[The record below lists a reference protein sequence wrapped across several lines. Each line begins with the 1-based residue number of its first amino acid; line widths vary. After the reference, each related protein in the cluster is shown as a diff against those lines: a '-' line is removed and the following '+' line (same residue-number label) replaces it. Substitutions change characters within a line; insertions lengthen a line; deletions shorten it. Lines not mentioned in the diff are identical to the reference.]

1 MAQIVCVL
9 GNKGGTGKTTLSHM
23 IAHGMGL
30 LGKRVVCVLTDI
42 ERERLSKEG
51 RKYLPFDAREPEVL
65 GQVITTLN
73 NVDEWFGVIDGGGNR
88 SDMDSHL
95 ASLADLVILPF
106 RDSHEDIRTVLRDL
120 EWLPRAWA
128 LPFQW
133 PTNAWSR
140 DAANKSVEM
149 FMGHYQDRI
158 LDPIPALSST
168 KLLLQDDVPTRL
180 PAALNSAC
188 RILAMQVFELLG
200 VDFESLPDDSV
211 TAGTAPSVAKA
222 AKPAPSKAAAKGAS
236 RSASSAMRDNA

>member
-30 LGKRVVCVLTDI
+30 LGKRVVCVLTDL

-51 RKYLPFDAREPEVL
+51 RKYLPFDAREADAL

-73 NVDEWFGVIDGGGNR
+73 HVDEWFGVIDGGGNR

-149 FMGHYQDRI
+149 FMGPYQDRI

-168 KLLLQDDVPTRL
+168 KLLLQDNVPVRL

-200 VDFESLPDDSV
+200 VDYESLPDDSV
-211 TAGTAPSVAKA
+211 PAGTETPAGQD
-222 AKPAPSKAAAKGAS
+222 KPASSKAPAKKSS
-236 RSASSAMRDNA
+236 RPAPTVIRRNA

>member
-73 NVDEWFGVIDGGGNR
+73 HVDEWFGVIDGGGNR

-168 KLLLQDDVPTRL
+168 KLLLQDDVPARL

-211 TAGTAPSVAKA
+211 PAGTATSAVQG
-222 AKPAPSKAAAKGAS
+222 KPASSKAAAKKTSKPAPQILRSGA
-236 RSASSAMRDNA
+236 

>member
-73 NVDEWFGVIDGGGNR
+73 HVDEWFGVIDGGGNR

-168 KLLLQDDVPTRL
+168 KLLLQDDVPARL

-211 TAGTAPSVAKA
+211 PAGTATSAVQ
-222 AKPAPSKAAAKGAS
+222 AKPASSKAAAKKTSKPAPQILRSGA
-236 RSASSAMRDNA
+236 

>member
-73 NVDEWFGVIDGGGNR
+73 HVDEWFGVIDGGGNR

-168 KLLLQDDVPTRL
+168 KLLLQDDVPARL

-211 TAGTAPSVAKA
+211 PAGTATSAVQAT
-222 AKPAPSKAAAKGAS
+222 PASSKAAAKKTSKPAPQIIRSGA
-236 RSASSAMRDNA
+236 

>member
-73 NVDEWFGVIDGGGNR
+73 HVDEWFGVIDGGGNR

-168 KLLLQDDVPTRL
+168 KLLLQDDVPARL

-211 TAGTAPSVAKA
+211 PAGTATSAVQ
-222 AKPAPSKAAAKGAS
+222 AKPASSKAAAKKTSKPAPQIIRSGA
-236 RSASSAMRDNA
+236 